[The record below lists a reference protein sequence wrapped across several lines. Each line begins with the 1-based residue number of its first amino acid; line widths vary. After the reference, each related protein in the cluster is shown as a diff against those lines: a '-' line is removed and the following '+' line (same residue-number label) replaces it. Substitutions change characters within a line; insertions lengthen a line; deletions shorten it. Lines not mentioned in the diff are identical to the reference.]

1 MVNDSNN
8 LKDLTEE
15 QINEM
20 TDEQADD
27 MRKWLFKEN
36 IRIRE
41 LERNLEDERKLIDI
55 QKGMLEKKQRK
66 NMILSKQLENQ
77 KNLFDQQW
85 QIMEAEIRCI
95 IAE

>member
-55 QKGMLEKKQRK
+55 RRVCLKRSSAR
-66 NMILSKQLENQ
+66 I
-77 KNLFDQQW
+77 
-85 QIMEAEIRCI
+85 
-95 IAE
+95 

>member
-36 IRIRE
+36 IRIR
-41 LERNLEDERKLIDI
+41 
-55 QKGMLEKKQRK
+55 
-66 NMILSKQLENQ
+66 
-77 KNLFDQQW
+77 
-85 QIMEAEIRCI
+85 
-95 IAE
+95 